1 MNHLQ
6 SLAKVFVSQ
15 SPEPRIIPGGIVS
28 SAVCESIT
36 DADMKRYKELVEEAK
51 QDPELVKKVNELR
64 PQYIDKETT
73 KVQKETGLSCAD
85 AKEVVLRALDN
96 SELESGFP
104 IVLSDGTEVLVEE
117 ILNNPE
123 KYDRESC
130 LDPIEPDYDGG
141 RVVGNIFVN
150 ENGSVVIHSFA
161 RGGRTFILKRG
172 KVSNKVHKSWI
183 QEKVEARRLEQA
195 NLIDMC
201 VERAIEYVMTKPD
214 INLMVADCIEAL
226 RIKPGKKSDFQAS
239 IYERVQKQRDIEA
252 EERREKERAELQ
264 QAFESGEY
272 EPSDL
277 LDKIDLS
284 FFPEIEVKKS
294 GEIVVLETDE
304 NLDHLLK
311 SYGITLSNDVI
322 AKLVTVTFPGE
333 DELDAIRGND
343 GNSAS
348 SKIARMKSL
357 CCRNN
362 INDNLVGRMS
372 ALETKYYSN
381 PIQDYFGE
389 LPPWDGETNYI
400 GQVVEHM
407 DVHSDY
413 LEFAASAVT
422 AWLIQG
428 VAAADTG
435 RHAKELYESNPS
447 LYPKEPLPKYEAVLV
462 LQGEQGASKTD
473 FLTSLLPRKLRRYIK
488 TGVTLDITNKDS
500 VKLAVSG
507 FIVEL
512 GELDATFRA
521 GDIARI
527 KSFLSKTSDEM
538 RLPYAPTENSYPR
551 QTIYC
556 ASVNDEEFL
565 IDPTGNR
572 RFYTIK
578 VGQLKMAPEDIINK
592 AWAQAVHLYKSG
604 SIWWLNEEQ
613 EKLQEALNSQH
624 AMRNDYS
631 DQIDHYFKPGEP
643 NVGDT
648 IFVCLKVLQDI
659 TYRGNVD
666 SRRFGAALKTAGFET
681 VMNPTTCALSGE
693 KNRGRYIRL
702 TEAGKRRIEHLVSD
716 GVLDVSRA
724 LKVIQELNNRNESSL
739 DDNVP
744 ELFFKTG

>member
-1 MNHLQ
+1 MGAEDNFCLSPAVTHKNGVPIGTNETKKMTYRVDYKSEAEKYDITVSRSKDHLWRIPGEPTLICFDIDEEFETEDEIL
-6 SLAKVFVSQ
+6 SLLYQIDPQLEQAEMLIVHSSKSMMHDTEGKQLYGPRLHVYCVFEDGGRVQDYLDYVRIRMWDEGLGHIKVSASGGMLVRSIVDESVFADERIFFESPAELGEGLVSQ
-15 SPEPRIIPGGIVS
+15 SPEPRIIPGCIVS

-36 DADMKRYKELVEEAK
+36 DIDRARNKKLVEEAK

-161 RGGRTFILKRG
+161 RGERNFILKRG

-381 PIQDYFGE
+381 PI
-389 LPPWDGETNYI
+389 
-400 GQVVEHM
+400 
-407 DVHSDY
+407 
-413 LEFAASAVT
+413 
-422 AWLIQG
+422 
-428 VAAADTG
+428 
-435 RHAKELYESNPS
+435 
-447 LYPKEPLPKYEAVLV
+447 
-462 LQGEQGASKTD
+462 
-473 FLTSLLPRKLRRYIK
+473 
-488 TGVTLDITNKDS
+488 
-500 VKLAVSG
+500 
-507 FIVEL
+507 
-512 GELDATFRA
+512 
-521 GDIARI
+521 
-527 KSFLSKTSDEM
+527 
-538 RLPYAPTENSYPR
+538 
-551 QTIYC
+551 
-556 ASVNDEEFL
+556 
-565 IDPTGNR
+565 
-572 RFYTIK
+572 
-578 VGQLKMAPEDIINK
+578 
-592 AWAQAVHLYKSG
+592 
-604 SIWWLNEEQ
+604 
-613 EKLQEALNSQH
+613 
-624 AMRNDYS
+624 
-631 DQIDHYFKPGEP
+631 
-643 NVGDT
+643 
-648 IFVCLKVLQDI
+648 
-659 TYRGNVD
+659 
-666 SRRFGAALKTAGFET
+666 
-681 VMNPTTCALSGE
+681 
-693 KNRGRYIRL
+693 
-702 TEAGKRRIEHLVSD
+702 
-716 GVLDVSRA
+716 
-724 LKVIQELNNRNESSL
+724 
-739 DDNVP
+739 
-744 ELFFKTG
+744 